1 MDFIRELVSMKKTR
15 YTEQDFNL
23 DLTYITPRI
32 IAMAFPAEGLESMIR
47 NKISDVARLLNIKH
61 ENHYLI
67 INASNRSYD
76 FEKFNHSVYSI
87 PWPNHYPC
95 PLDTF
100 ASSIADVALYLVQN
114 EKNVIVVHCLAGKG
128 RTGSLID
135 AILFTSGLY
144 SSIEE
149 ANDFYLKQR
158 AVNVTYSSQLR
169 YLKYFETMY
178 SEGVKNMNF
187 KGKVIKSIVI
197 ESKMKGFFLDK
208 FFKLEVFDFAKDDEL
223 LAEMII
229 DGNSCQTFNQIK
241 EDDGKNSDNMYP
253 KIFFCKSKPKAWA
266 NNEAADILM
275 ILKIPG
281 LVKSTKL
288 FRINFNMHM
297 TGNYLTLEVKDLDKA
312 NNLPDDF
319 KLRVQLMDIDDSE
332 LEYQNHKRF
341 NEINH
346 RLQIIRDLKNE
357 NNFGLNMLYGQEE
370 PKQFSKESQ
379 QISAQSDFR

>member
-15 YTEQDFNL
+15 YIEEDFNL

-32 IAMAFPAEGLESMIR
+32 IAMAFPAEGLESMFR

-87 PWPNHYPC
+87 AWPNHYPC
-95 PLDTF
+95 PLEKF
-100 ASSIADVALYLVQN
+100 ASSIADVVLYLVQN
-114 EKNVIVVHCLAGKG
+114 EKNVVVVHCLAGKG

-144 SSIEE
+144 TSMED

-158 AVNVTYSSQLR
+158 AVNVTYASQLR
-169 YLKYFETMY
+169 YLKYFEDIFTN
-178 SEGVKNMNF
+178 GVKGI
-187 KGKVIKSIVI
+187 KLRGKVIKSIVI
-197 ESKMKGFFLDK
+197 ESKLKNFFVDK
-208 FFKLEVFDFAKDDEL
+208 FFQLDVFDFAREEEV

-229 DGNSCQTFNQIK
+229 DGNSCKTFNQIK
-241 EDDGKNSDNMYP
+241 EEDGKNNEDMYP
-253 KIFFCKSKPKAWA
+253 KVFYCKAKPKSWA
-266 NNEAADILM
+266 NNEASDILVT
-275 ILKIPG
+275 LKIRG

-288 FRINFNMHM
+288 FRINFNMFM
-297 TGNYLTLEVKDLDKA
+297 VGNTLSFEMKDLDKP

-319 KLRVQLMDIDDSE
+319 KLKIQFVEVEDEEME
-332 LEYQNHKRF
+332 LNNQKRF
-341 NEINH
+341 ANMDK
-346 RLQIIRDLKNE
+346 RLQLLRNLKTKE
-357 NNFGLNMLYGQEE
+357 RFGTTLLYGQEE
-370 PKQFSKESQ
+370 PKDFSKEMH
-379 QISAQSDFR
+379 ANPVEFG